1 MKQNS
6 LLLFFLAMSWAA
18 SAQKFPNLRYEDA
31 TYEPVIQ
38 TVAVYP
44 QPNNPADPAR
54 TLLPPVANLD
64 AELPLMAEFDDL
76 TAQFRNFRFKFFHCN
91 ADWKPSTLSDI
102 EFTYEYNDYIINDYQ
117 ASFNTKIAYYHYRFE
132 LPKLKFSGNYI
143 LAVYED
149 KRPAKLIFTRRIMLY
164 QSRLNIAAQVQLSRG
179 ITEQR
184 THQQVDF
191 DVDYKGYEILS
202 PQEDLKIVVR
212 QNYQWSQVLTNI
224 KSSNVRIFDN
234 RIEYRP
240 FDLSNNFLGGNEFR
254 WFDTR
259 IAQAVGMS
267 VSEVQQLADQNVARL
282 NTDRSR
288 STGTYFQA
296 EDFNGNYIVLNREAN
311 NSTNEADYI
320 NVVFTLQTPEF
331 PDAQVYVTGAFNYW
345 QQTAA
350 NRLNYNAERG
360 VYEASIFI
368 KQGIVNYA
376 YTVVSNDGKALTT
389 NLEGNFSS
397 TANDY
402 EIFVYHRPPAARAD
416 QLVGYRLI
424 EFGRR

>member
-1 MKQNS
+1 MKKTG
-6 LLLFFLAMSWAA
+6 LLFVVLLATLPTI
-18 SAQKFPNLRYEDA
+18 AQKFTNLRYEDA
-31 TYEPVIQ
+31 NYEPTVQ

-54 TLLPPVANLD
+54 TLLPPVTNL
-64 AELPLMAEFDDL
+64 EEGVPLVAEFDDL

-117 ASFNTKIAYYHYRFE
+117 ASFNTKIPYYHYRFE
-132 LPKLKFSGNYI
+132 LPKLKLSGNYV

-164 QSRLNIAAQVQLSRG
+164 ESRLSIGAQVQISRG
-179 ITEQR
+179 IAEQQ

-191 DVDYKGYEILS
+191 DVNYKGYEILS

-212 QNYQWSQVLTNI
+212 QNYQWSQVLSNI
-224 KSSNVRIFDN
+224 KSSNVRVFDN
-234 RIEYRP
+234 KIEYRP

-259 IAQAVGMS
+259 VAQAVGMS
-267 VSEVQQLADQNVARL
+267 VGEVQQLADQTVARL
-282 NTDRSR
+282 NQDRPR
-288 STGTYFQA
+288 NAGTYFQA
-296 EDFNGNYIVLNREAN
+296 EDFNGNYIVLNRETN

-320 NVVFTLQTPEF
+320 NVVFTLKTPEF
-331 PDAQVYVTGAFNYW
+331 PDAQVYATGAFNAW

-350 NRLNYNAERG
+350 NRLTYNTERG

-368 KQGIVNYA
+368 KQGIVNYTYA
-376 YTVVSNDGKALTT
+376 VVGNDGKVLNT